1 MLVKVNLHLTRLKR
15 MKHQNSFN
23 AHSLKYQ
30 LQYYLLKSK
39 RSTTGLEWRSNPL
52 LTASVPSSGHLKT
65 VQKVFFSDIPDN
77 HVTFY
82 YMEKKRKKS
91 KLKRHLVLK
100 HVGYSLKKFN
110 LKVKI
115 FKMYINASSLNL

>member
-1 MLVKVNLHLTRLKR
+1 MVVKVNLHLTRLKR

-82 YMEKKRKKS
+82 YMEKKKREKQIKKTSCIKACRLQS
-91 KLKRHLVLK
+91 K
-100 HVGYSLKKFN
+100 
-110 LKVKI
+110 KVQPKG
-115 FKMYINASSLNL
+115 

>member
-1 MLVKVNLHLTRLKR
+1 MVVKVNLHLTRLKR

-65 VQKVFFSDIPDN
+65 VQQFILGAFLIFATIMLHFKKEKTKQIKKKDI
-77 HVTFY
+77 
-82 YMEKKRKKS
+82 
-91 KLKRHLVLK
+91 L
-100 HVGYSLKKFN
+100 
-110 LKVKI
+110 
-115 FKMYINASSLNL
+115 